1 MSVTTSTPR
10 ARLAPDFR
18 GGARKAVLASSGIIT
33 VLVVWWLAVA
43 LFGLDANNTLASPL
57 EVARRLA
64 DLLVT
69 PLAGHTLLGHAG
81 VSLARWGTGFVVAAV
96 LGVVTGYLFAWYPLV
111 RAVLLPLFE
120 VLRYIAPFAWIPL
133 AILWLKPGLAAQ
145 AFVVFVA
152 VFPACV
158 LNAEAAVRRVDPAL
172 VRAAAVLGGGTHR
185 TLTSVAIPTAAPLT
199 IAGLQI
205 GVGNGWMALM
215 GAELIVGHSGLGF
228 VILSGQQSSDPALII
243 AGMVT
248 IGVLGAAMDL
258 LLRVTTRPFTR
269 WTKGL
274 GTKR

>member
-1 MSVTTSTPR
+1 MSVPTSAPR
-10 ARLAPDFR
+10 TAPAAQ
-18 GGARKAVLASSGIIT
+18 GGVKKAVLASSGVVT
-33 VLVVWWLAVA
+33 VLALWWLAVA
-43 LFGLDANNTLASPL
+43 VFGLDANRTLASPL
-57 EVARRLA
+57 EVAQRLA

-69 PLAGHTLLGHAG
+69 PLAGHTLIGHAA
-81 VSLARWGTGFVVAAV
+81 VSIARWGVGFAVAAV
-96 LGVVTGYLFAWYPLV
+96 LGVVVGYVFAWYPLV
-111 RAVLLPLFE
+111 RAVLLPVFE

-133 AILWLKPGLAAQ
+133 AILWLQPGLAAQ

-158 LNAEAAVRRVDPAL
+158 LNAEASVRRIDPGL
-172 VRAAAVLGGGTHR
+172 VRAAAVLGGGTYR
-185 TLTSVAIPTAAPLT
+185 TLTSIAIPTGAPLT

-243 AGMVT
+243 AGMVA
-248 IGVLGAAMDL
+248 IGVLGAAMGQVL
-258 LLRVTTRPFTR
+258 QVATRPFTR

-274 GTKR
+274 GAKQ

>member
-1 MSVTTSTPR
+1 MSVTTSTSG
-10 ARLAPDFR
+10 ARTVAALP
-18 GGARKAVLASSGIIT
+18 GGARKALLAGSGIIA
-33 VLVVWWLAVA
+33 LLAVWWLAVEV
-43 LFGLDANNTLASPL
+43 FGLDANHTLASPP

-64 DLLVT
+64 DLLVA

-81 VSLARWGTGFVVAAV
+81 VSLARWGVGFGVAAV
-96 LGVVTGYLFAWYPLV
+96 SGVVTGYVFAWYPLI

-133 AILWLKPGLAAQ
+133 AILWLRPGLAAQ
-145 AFVVFVA
+145 AFVVFIA

-172 VRAAAVLGGGTHR
+172 VRAAAVFGGGTHR
-185 TLTSVAIPTAAPLT
+185 TLTSVAIPTGAPLT

-243 AGMVT
+243 AGMVA

-258 LLRVTTRPFTR
+258 LLRVVTRPFTR